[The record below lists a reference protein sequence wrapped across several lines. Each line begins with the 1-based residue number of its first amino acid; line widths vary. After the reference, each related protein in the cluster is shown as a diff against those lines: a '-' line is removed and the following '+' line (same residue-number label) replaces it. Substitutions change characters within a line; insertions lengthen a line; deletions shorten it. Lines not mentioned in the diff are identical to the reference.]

1 VILTDKLRLLRLI
14 SEQPFEEQEAEV
26 LRRLCQEGGLYT
38 ERLIER
44 LGLSQIVLLLSQWH
58 ARFRKS
64 LSFAPSEMRGPVTPR
79 GRGLEPRPKVL
90 CAFTSVL
97 DRVVDQAG
105 LTRLLPWASG
115 LMGLSLDELLDQA
128 TLRARSGQNS
138 QGGSLSAMVL
148 DPLDVVAALF
158 HFFRHPP
165 ALKPA
170 IGNLTLRHQLE
181 AFLAELPPGRLRQI
195 LGGASAVA
203 ADILAE
209 LGMKAS
215 FYTLYHSPAQARRHG
230 PLTYRLE
237 LETGQNSEP
246 ITYRPAQRAGTYDIA
261 SLTLNHPTSS
271 SIAFVY
277 QAGFT
282 LGNVQAAQ
290 ADGVIFRR
298 APQSKKEERPWD
310 RICLHPTRGQSV
322 ALPAPDAE
330 DEWPWLPGFMRW
342 WVEGNT
348 LHLAFADEETVRRIA
363 ADHHYLILSGLS
375 PATFAPGEGLA
386 SRELAAQIRSLA
398 EGGATLHLELG
409 FVVSA
414 RPEPGRKARPEP
426 GRRGHP
432 ERDEGLGTQDQPNG
446 GAAPE
451 GTIAPL
457 AEAISGLVSSAGI
470 NDTELALLTSLSDFC
485 VPVSPH
491 RSAVFQRYQR
501 AVALVQRLGLQR
513 LYVHGNDVDLILR
526 QNGSP
531 EAMRREIETDLFAK
545 GVVVLAI
552 LQRSLEDWPSH
563 AIQLAPVLLWK
574 GFQALIAFAWDL
586 VDQRGQGQG
595 ANLSYFKEVVETGY
609 VLADSPEGYAVAVVP
624 VMWPTLPRG
633 IYPGGAGDICS
644 SVSLVYSGF

>member
-1 VILTDKLRLLRLI
+1 MILTDKLRILRLI

-64 LSFAPSEMRGPVTPR
+64 LSPALSETKGPAPPR
-79 GRGLEPRPKVL
+79 GRGLEPRPTVL

-105 LTRLLPWASG
+105 LNRLLPWAAG
-115 LMGLSLDELLDQA
+115 VMDLSPDEFLDRA
-128 TLRARSGQNS
+128 ARRARSGRNA
-138 QGGSLSAMVL
+138 QGGSLSAIVH
-148 DPLDVVAALF
+148 DPLDVVAALLY
-158 HFFRHPP
+158 FFRHPP

-181 AFLAELPPGRLRQI
+181 AFLAELPPGQLRQV

-209 LGMKAS
+209 LGVEAR
-215 FYTLYHSPAQARRHG
+215 FYTMYHSPAQARRHG
-230 PLTYRLE
+230 PLARRLD
-237 LETGQNSEP
+237 LEPGQ
-246 ITYRPAQRAGTYDIA
+246 ITYRPAQRAGTYRA
-261 SLTLNHPTSS
+261 AALTLDHPTAS

-298 APQSKKEERPWD
+298 APQSKNEERPWD
-310 RICLHPTRGQSV
+310 RIWLHPTRGQAVTLS
-322 ALPAPDAE
+322 APDAE
-330 DEWPWLPGFMRW
+330 DEWLWLPGFVRW
-342 WVEGNT
+342 WVEDST
-348 LHLAFADEETVRRIA
+348 LHLAFADDETVRRIA
-363 ADHHYLILSGLS
+363 GDHHYLILSGLS
-375 PATFAPGEGLA
+375 PATFAPGEEVA
-386 SRELAAQIRSLA
+386 ARELAAQMRSLA

-409 FVVSA
+409 
-414 RPEPGRKARPEP
+414 
-426 GRRGHP
+426 
-432 ERDEGLGTQDQPNG
+432 

-451 GTIAPL
+451 EAIAPL
-457 AEAISGLVSSAGI
+457 AEAIGGLVPSVGI
-470 NDTELALLTSLSDFC
+470 NDNELALLTSLSDLR

-501 AVALVQRLGLQR
+501 AVALAQRLGLQR
-513 LYVHGNDVDLILR
+513 LYIHGNDVDLILR

-531 EAMRREIETDLFAK
+531 EAMRREIEADLFAK

-563 AIQLAPVLLWK
+563 AIQLAPVLLWN

-586 VDQRGQGQG
+586 VDQRGQDES
-595 ANLSYFKEVVETGY
+595 LFKEMIETGY
-609 VLADSPEGYAVAVVP
+609 ALADSPQGYAVAVVP
-624 VMWPTLPRG
+624 VMWPTLPPG

-644 SVSLVYSGF
+644 SVSLVYAGF

>member
-1 VILTDKLRLLRLI
+1 VALTDKLCILRLI

-64 LSFAPSEMRGPVTPR
+64 LSLAPPWE
-79 GRGLEPRPKVL
+79 RGLEPRPTVL

-105 LTRLLPWASG
+105 LNQLLPWAAEV
-115 LMGLSLDELLDQA
+115 MGLSPDELLGQA
-128 TLRARSGQNS
+128 VRRAGSGRNS
-138 QGGSLSAMVL
+138 QGGNLSTIVY
-148 DPLDVVAALF
+148 DPLDVVAALL

-165 ALKPA
+165 ALKPV
-170 IGNLTLRHQLE
+170 IGSLTLRHQLE
-181 AFLAELPPGRLRQI
+181 AFLSELPSGQLHQV

-209 LGMKAS
+209 LEVEAR
-215 FYTLYHSPAQARRHG
+215 FYTMYHSPAQARRHG
-230 PLTYRLE
+230 PLARRLD
-237 LETGQNSEP
+237 LGPGQNNEP
-246 ITYRPAQRAGTYDIA
+246 ITYRSAQRVGTY
-261 SLTLNHPTSS
+261 HPTAS

-282 LGNVQAAQ
+282 LGGLQADQ
-290 ADGVIFRR
+290 ADGVIFRC
-298 APQSKKEERPWD
+298 APRGERPWD
-310 RICLHPTRGQSV
+310 RIWLHPMQGQSV
-322 ALPAPDAE
+322 ALSAPEAG
-330 DEWPWLPGFMRW
+330 DEWLWLPGFVRW
-342 WVEGNT
+342 WVHGST

-375 PATFAPGEGLA
+375 PVTFASREGACPECNEGLTA
-386 SRELAAQIRSLA
+386 RELAAQMRFLA
-398 EGGATLHLELG
+398 EGGLTLHLELG
-409 FVVSA
+409 
-414 RPEPGRKARPEP
+414 
-426 GRRGHP
+426 
-432 ERDEGLGTQDQPNG
+432 

-451 GTIAPL
+451 ETIAPL
-457 AEAISGLVSSAGI
+457 AEALCGLAPSAGI
-470 NDTELALLTSLSDFC
+470 NDNELALLTSLSDFR
-485 VPVSPH
+485 VPVSSH

-501 AVALVQRLGLQR
+501 GVALAQRLGLQR

-531 EAMRREIETDLFAK
+531 EALCREIEADLFAK

-586 VDQRGQGQG
+586 VDQRGQGQAAG
-595 ANLSYFKEVVETGY
+595 SLASPSTLLRMGSSPFKELIETGY
-609 VLADSPEGYAVAVVP
+609 ALADSAEGYAVAVVP

-633 IYPGGAGDICS
+633 VYPGGAGDICS
-644 SVSLVYSGF
+644 SVSLVYAGF

>member
-38 ERLIER
+38 ERLIEH

-79 GRGLEPRPKVL
+79 RRGLEPRPKVL

-105 LTRLLPWASG
+105 LTQLLPWASG

-128 TLRARSGQNS
+128 TLRARSGRNS
-138 QGGSLSAMVL
+138 QGGSLSAMVH
-148 DPLDVVAALF
+148 DPLDVVAALL

-170 IGNLTLRHQLE
+170 IGNLTLRRQLE
-181 AFLAELPPGRLRQI
+181 AFLAGLPPGRLRQI

-209 LGMKAS
+209 LGVEAR

-261 SLTLNHPTSS
+261 SLTLDHPTSS

-298 APQSKKEERPWD
+298 APRSKKEERPWD
-310 RICLHPTRGQSV
+310 RICLHPTQGRPV
-322 ALPAPDAE
+322 ALSAPDAE
-330 DEWPWLPGFMRW
+330 DEWLWLPGFVRW
-342 WVEGNT
+342 WVEGGT

-409 FVVSA
+409 FVVSD
-414 RPEPGRKARPEP
+414 R
-426 GRRGHP
+426 P
-432 ERDEGLGTQDQPNG
+432 ERDEGPGTKDEPNG

-457 AEAISGLVSSAGI
+457 AEAISGLVSSAGV
-470 NDTELALLTSLSDFC
+470 NDTELALLTRLSDFR

-501 AVALVQRLGLQR
+501 AVALIQRLGLQR

-526 QNGSP
+526 RNGSP
-531 EAMRREIETDLFAK
+531 EAMRREIEADLFAK

-609 VLADSPEGYAVAVVP
+609 VLADPPEGYAVAVVP